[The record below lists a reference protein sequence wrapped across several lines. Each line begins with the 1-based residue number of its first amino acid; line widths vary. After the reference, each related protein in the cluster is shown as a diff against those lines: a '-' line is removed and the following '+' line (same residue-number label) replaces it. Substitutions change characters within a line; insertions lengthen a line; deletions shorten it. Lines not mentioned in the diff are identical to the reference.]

1 MPRANSTVLWALVGL
16 LVTVAAACSGANTTN
31 ETTAPVSIAAPVS
44 TSQQAVATTTSTAK
58 SAPSSSSAFS
68 ANAADDEEHATE
80 DVSSGE
86 GHSAET
92 DEERTEGLSEEDG
105 DERKVEAPENSEEQ
119 IGEHDAGQLGGGNIF
134 TTGTPE
140 QQACLRNAL
149 GDIAFEAIASGART
163 PTEIDNRAMNPCVG
177 SGPDN
182 GGNETASQPP
192 QIPPDDG
199 GNVFTTGTPEQ
210 QACLR
215 NALGD
220 IAFEAIA
227 SGARTPTEIDN
238 RAMNPCVGSGP
249 DNGGNET
256 ASQPPQIPPDDGG
269 AASPPDPPAG
279 GGGGGFTSLPPG
291 TQACLSNSLGV
302 SAYEAIISGSVAPT
316 TAQNTVMDESCG
328 YAGFGPSAN
337 LAIADYP
344 LPDAPT
350 PPSRSYLAEIH
361 SIGEPRF
368 ARMKGLLAA
377 PGYID
382 NLLKEG
388 FNTWSIYVTYLIDSD
403 GAISWNGM
411 GDLTQVV
418 SLARQGG
425 LAVRLTPVNF
435 QDLFMDDTPKANREA
450 LYDNRLSAALE
461 LASLAERFKVEY
473 FTPIG
478 EAEGQLDNSAFG
490 DSFETDAHLEPISQI
505 LDPEGDPALTARSAL
520 MSTWLET
527 MAPELRGV
535 FSGRLVA
542 HFGTAHP
549 RNLVPSY
556 DLVGVTLSHSGVTD
570 LDTFRTFT
578 TASLDFTSTSATRSG
593 IPWGVVET
601 YFYWSEIADPYT
613 QDNVESIEP
622 GDVAAWEDQEKVA
635 LLRDLQDDYFRI
647 ALDEYYALQSGTMFD
662 AGGWINPGVEI
673 GGSAAEIV
681 LSDFFSSR

>member
-119 IGEHDAGQLGGGNIF
+119 IGEHDAGQLGGGNI
-134 TTGTPE
+134 
-140 QQACLRNAL
+140 
-149 GDIAFEAIASGART
+149 
-163 PTEIDNRAMNPCVG
+163 
-177 SGPDN
+177 
-182 GGNETASQPP
+182 
-192 QIPPDDG
+192 
-199 GNVFTTGTPEQ
+199 FTTGTPEQ